1 VLVYANATQQDPTP
15 AYGLFLSEKLLQY
28 HTNNPNLKFKM
39 NNNPFPE
46 SDFEK
51 NLTNLIGGF
60 SVVFC
65 FGFAFMLIADALIQA
80 IIVERQK
87 NVKHQIMV
95 SGGSVMSYWLSIYV
109 GDVLFLTPA
118 IIACLIG
125 IEVVD
130 LNVTQH

>member
-1 VLVYANATQQDPTP
+1 
-15 AYGLFLSEKLLQY
+15 
-28 HTNNPNLKFKM
+28 
-39 NNNPFPE
+39 
-46 SDFEK
+46 
-51 NLTNLIGGF
+51 
-60 SVVFC
+60 
-65 FGFAFMLIADALIQA
+65 MLIADALIQA

-125 IEVVD
+125 IEVVN